1 MTDRTVELDRHLGM
15 AAQKATDLRRV
26 IAEVESQRAALQQR
40 QDELEKYLV
49 SVPSET
55 WSEAVEKTLYLLS
68 LFSTTAEGQDP
79 RRQKIVADL
88 QADFE
93 RLLQVP
99 LPTEKS

>member
-1 MTDRTVELDRHLGM
+1 MTDRTVELDRHRGM

-93 RLLQVP
+93 RLLQAP
-99 LPTEKS
+99 LPTEKT